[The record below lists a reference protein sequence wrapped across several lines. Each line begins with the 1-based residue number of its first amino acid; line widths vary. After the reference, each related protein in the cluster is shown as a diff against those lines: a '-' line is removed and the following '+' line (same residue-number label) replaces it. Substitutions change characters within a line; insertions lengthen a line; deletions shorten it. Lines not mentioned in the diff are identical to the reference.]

1 MTQKERMEKGLVY
14 YCNDESIL
22 SDQALCL
29 EKQYDYNKSNRFST
43 FRYKFSDAGCFSTK
57 ILYTIFRLLI

>member
-1 MTQKERMEKGLVY
+1 MTQKERMEQGLVY

-29 EKQYDYNKSNRFST
+29 EKQYDYNATRPLESKKREE
-43 FRYKFSDAGCFSTK
+43 
-57 ILYTIFRLLI
+57 LLKEMFAEIGEKLFL